1 MEPVLGSSTTRR
13 GGHTML
19 RSARYTSIFFAA
31 ALLVAGACG
40 PATTPGASGSAG
52 ASPTASA
59 GGAAGT
65 LVWYSDLSDLISL
78 DPGVVYEFSGTLL
91 AHNTYETLVKF
102 EGADLARSEEH
113 TSELQSPCNLVCRL
127 LLEKNK
133 SE

>member
-19 RSARYTSIFFAA
+19 RSARCTSIFFAA

-59 GGAAGT
+59 GGAARPPAWDFP
-65 LVWYSDLSDLISL
+65 LCAPLSPPPRGACEVCGPPLGHHTHAQ
-78 DPGVVYEFSGTLL
+78 PGEVQ
-91 AHNTYETLVKF
+91 
-102 EGADLARSEEH
+102 EGHL
-113 TSELQSPCNLVCRL
+113 
-127 LLEKNK
+127 
-133 SE
+133 